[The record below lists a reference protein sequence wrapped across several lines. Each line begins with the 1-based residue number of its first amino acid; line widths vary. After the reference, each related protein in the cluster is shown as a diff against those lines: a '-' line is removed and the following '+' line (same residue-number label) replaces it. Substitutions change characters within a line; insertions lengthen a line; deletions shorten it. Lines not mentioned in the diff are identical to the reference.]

1 VATVSVA
8 GASARGPL
16 RVLVVAADVSRARQL
31 ERMMAV
37 PGFEVSG
44 FAADAATAESL
55 VAERRP
61 AAVLVDLGLV
71 DGGLEAIERIMA
83 TRPTPI
89 VVCGQAA
96 LHPESALAAGAVDVV
111 GPLDVPAGTPEFAVA
126 LRRHLTIAS
135 RVPVINH
142 PRARLRAKGVETF
155 TSARGRP
162 GDNGEGDL
170 EDTNAGTNGVNGING
185 VNGTATGH
193 GGNHRPVRAVVVAIG
208 ASTGGPAA
216 LATILRELPAE
227 LGAAVLVVQHMAE
240 GFVDGMARWLD
251 ESCDLR
257 VRVAREGDRLVA
269 GTVYL
274 APAGVNLVLRHGLR
288 VALIPPAA
296 RQFHVPAVD
305 TTLVSVSRVCGRR
318 AVGVLLTGM
327 GRDGAHGLRMMLEA
341 GGKTIGQDEA
351 TCVVYG
357 MPAAAQ
363 ALRAVDIELPLGDI
377 AAAIVAAVDE
387 RAAEEVVVGGTS

>member
-1 VATVSVA
+1 VATLSVA

-16 RVLVVAADVSRARQL
+16 RVLVVAADRTRARQL

-44 FAADAATAESL
+44 FAPDPTTAERL
-55 VAERRP
+55 VGERHP
-61 AAVLVDLGLV
+61 AAVLVDLNLV
-71 DGGLEAIERIMA
+71 DGGLEAIERIMS

-96 LHPESALAAGAVDVV
+96 QHPESALAAGAVDVV
-111 GPLDVPAGTPEFAVA
+111 GPLDVPAGTPEFAQA

-142 PRARLRAKGVETF
+142 PRARLRAKGVEVF
-155 TSARGRP
+155 TPRSSDDSIA
-162 GDNGEGDL
+162 E
-170 EDTNAGTNGVNGING
+170 
-185 VNGTATGH
+185 
-193 GGNHRPVRAVVVAIG
+193 HRSQPRAVVVAIG

-216 LATILRELPAE
+216 LATILRELPAD
-227 LGAAVLVVQHMAE
+227 LDAAVVVVQHMAE

-257 VRVAREGDRLVA
+257 VRVAHDGERLERR
-269 GTVYL
+269 TVYL
-274 APAGVNLVLRHGLR
+274 APAGVNLVLRQGMR
-288 VALIPPAA
+288 VGLIPPAA

-305 TTLVSVSRVCGRR
+305 TTLVSVARVCGRN
-318 AVGVLLTGM
+318 AVGVVLTGM
-327 GRDGAHGLRMMLEA
+327 GRDGAHGLRTMREA
-341 GGKTIGQDEA
+341 GARTIGQDEA

-357 MPAAAQ
+357 MPAAAK
-363 ALRAVDIELPLGDI
+363 ALRAVEAELPLGDI
-377 AAAIVAAVDE
+377 AAAVVSAVEERVATQ
-387 RAAEEVVVGGTS
+387 VVAGGAS